1 MNFLSTACR
10 KENTNPAGV
19 LYYLDTIRGEDKDGY
34 DTLELSTKE
43 KFYQLESYRV
53 SSTMRKEL
61 ISDLSFL
68 HGVDINQMIL
78 DTLENEA
85 TVENQRLLLSK
96 YTSLGE
102 ITRDKDL
109 KKSKWNRFLLLF
121 ISESHFS
128 FHFDSPDDLIKK
140 ILAKSNHIGIRTR
153 RGNGD
158 FIICPLK
165 YSTYIMESPRFAY
178 RTTREVS
185 ESPENIDFIGTIGD
199 RIQVFIDR
207 NASFTED
214 RILIGRRTSESDPG
228 VYFISG
234 DKSTEEFMD
243 TDGNKKITLTYRQ
256 AIFNTE
262 GCEGLF
268 DIIRV
273 NDSKRSFWKKL
284 FCVK

>member
-34 DTLELSTKE
+34 DTLELTTKE

-68 HGVDINQMIL
+68 HGVDINQMAL
-78 DTLENEA
+78 DTLENQA
-85 TVENQRLLLSK
+85 TAENQKLLLSK

-128 FHFDSPDDLIKK
+128 FHFNSPDDLIKK

-234 DKSTEEFMD
+234 GKSTEEFMD

-262 GCEGLF
+262 GCEELF

-273 NDSKRSFWKKL
+273 NDSKRPFWKKL

>member
-1 MNFLSTACR
+1 MSFLNTACR
-10 KENTNPAGV
+10 KENTNPAGI
-19 LYYLDTIRGEDKDGY
+19 LPYLDTVQGEDKDGY
-34 DTLELSTKE
+34 GTLELSTKE

-61 ISDLSFL
+61 ISDLNFF
-68 HGVDINQMIL
+68 HGIDINQMAL
-78 DTLENEA
+78 DSLENEA
-85 TVENQRLLLSK
+85 IVGNQRFLLSK
-96 YTSLGE
+96 YISLGE

-109 KKSKWNRFLLLF
+109 KKSRWNSFLLRF
-121 ISESHFS
+121 ISESQFS
-128 FHFDSPDDLIKK
+128 FHFDSSDDLIKK
-140 ILAKSNHIGIRTR
+140 ILAKSNHIGVRSR

-158 FIICPLK
+158 FIICPPK
-165 YSTYIMESPRFAY
+165 YSTYITESPSFAY
-178 RTTREVS
+178 KTTGEIS
-185 ESPENIDFIGTIGD
+185 EYPANIDFIGTIRD

-228 VYFISG
+228 VYFVIG

-243 TDGNKKITLTYRQ
+243 TYGNKKIILEYRQ

-273 NDSKRSFWKKL
+273 NDSKRPFWKKL
-284 FCVK
+284 FGIK

>member
-1 MNFLSTACR
+1 
-10 KENTNPAGV
+10 
-19 LYYLDTIRGEDKDGY
+19 
-34 DTLELSTKE
+34 
-43 KFYQLESYRV
+43 
-53 SSTMRKEL
+53 MRKEL
-61 ISDLSFL
+61 MTDLSFL

-85 TVENQRLLLSK
+85 ISENQKLLLSK
-96 YTSLGE
+96 YISLGE
-102 ITRDKDL
+102 RTRNKDL
-109 KKSKWNRFLLLF
+109 KKSRWNSFLLRF

-128 FHFDSPDDLIKK
+128 FYFNSPDDLIKK
-140 ILAKSNHIGIRTR
+140 ILAKSNHIGIRSR

-165 YSTYIMESPRFAY
+165 YSTYIMESPKFAY
-178 RTTREVS
+178 RKTREVS
-185 ESPENIDFIGTIGD
+185 ESPENIDFVGTIGD

-214 RILIGRRTSESDPG
+214 RILIGRRTSENDPG

-234 DKSTEEFMD
+234 DKSTEEFTD

-273 NDSKRSFWKKL
+273 NDSKRPFWKKL
-284 FCVK
+284 FCAK

>member
-1 MNFLSTACR
+1 MNFLNTACR

-19 LYYLDTIRGEDKDGY
+19 LYYLDTIRGEDKDEYG
-34 DTLELSTKE
+34 TLELTTKE

-53 SSTMRKEL
+53 TTTMRKEL
-61 ISDLSFL
+61 MTDLSFL

-85 TVENQRLLLSK
+85 ISENQKLLLSK
-96 YTSLGE
+96 YISLGE
-102 ITRDKDL
+102 RTRNKDL
-109 KKSKWNRFLLLF
+109 KKSRWNSFLLRF

-128 FHFDSPDDLIKK
+128 FHFNSPDDLIKK
-140 ILAKSNHIGIRTR
+140 ILAKSNHIGIRSR

-165 YSTYIMESPRFAY
+165 YSTYIMESPKFAY

-214 RILIGRRTSESDPG
+214 RILIGRRTSENDPG

-234 DKSTEEFMD
+234 DKSTEEFTD

-256 AIFNTE
+256 AIFNTK

-273 NDSKRSFWKKL
+273 NDSKRPFWKKL
-284 FCVK
+284 FCIK